1 MNFYFNAGFF
11 KRNMLICIKVILM
24 TKKEY
29 ILSLIDGLKKEYP
42 EADCTLVTSN
52 PLQLLISTQ
61 LSAQCTDERVNIVTK
76 ELYKKYHTAEDFASA
91 TVSELEECIKSLGLY
106 KNKAKNLK
114 SCCETLVRD
123 FGGEVP
129 DTMEQL
135 LTLAGVGRKTA
146 NLVLGE
152 AFGKP
157 AVVVD
162 THAGRLSRRMG
173 LTKNTDPVKIEMEL
187 KKLIPPEEQ
196 MGFCHRLVHHG
207 RKYCTARKPYC
218 DECPLNGICK
228 KIIEKKA

>member
-1 MNFYFNAGFF
+1 
-11 KRNMLICIKVILM
+11 M

-29 ILSLIDGLKKEYP
+29 VAELIELLKKEYP
-42 EADCTLVTSN
+42 IAECTLVTKN

-76 ELYKKYHTAEDFASA
+76 ELYEKYHTAEDFAEA
-91 TVSELEECIKSLGLY
+91 TVDELEECIKSLGLY

-129 DTMEQL
+129 DTMEKL

-157 AVVVD
+157 AIVVD

-187 KKLIPPEEQ
+187 KKIIPPEEQ
-196 MGFCHRLVHHG
+196 MDFCHRLVHHG

-218 DECPLNGICK
+218 DECPLNGACK
-228 KIIEKKA
+228 KIADKKK

>member
-1 MNFYFNAGFF
+1 
-11 KRNMLICIKVILM
+11 M

-29 ILSLIDGLKKEYP
+29 VSALIELLKKEYP
-42 EADCTLVTSN
+42 EADCTLITSN

-76 ELYKKYHTAEDFASA
+76 ELYKKYHTAEDFAKA

-129 DTMEQL
+129 DTMEEL

-173 LTKNTDPVKIEMEL
+173 LTRNTDPVKIEMEL

-218 DECPLNGICK
+218 DECPLNGVCK

>member
-1 MNFYFNAGFF
+1 
-11 KRNMLICIKVILM
+11 M

-29 ILSLIDGLKKEYP
+29 VAELIKLLKAEYP
-42 EADCTLVTSN
+42 TADCTLVTEN

-76 ELYKKYHTAEDFASA
+76 DLYEKYHTAQDFAEA
-91 TVSELEECIKSLGLY
+91 TVGELEECIKSLGLY

-123 FGGEVP
+123 FNGQVP
-129 DTMEQL
+129 DTMEAL

-187 KKLIPPEEQ
+187 KKIIPPEEQ

-218 DECPLNGICK
+218 DECPLSGVCK
-228 KIIEKKA
+228 KVLDKKK

>member
-1 MNFYFNAGFF
+1 
-11 KRNMLICIKVILM
+11 M

-29 ILSLIDGLKKEYP
+29 VAELIARLKAEYP
-42 EADCTLVTSN
+42 DAECTLTTEN

-76 ELYKKYHTAEDFASA
+76 ELYKKYKTVYDFANA
-91 TVSELEECIKSLGLY
+91 TVPEIEEMIKSLGLY

-114 SCCETLVRD
+114 ACCETLIRD
-123 FGGEVP
+123 FHGEVP
-129 DTMEQL
+129 DTMEAL

-162 THAGRLSRRMG
+162 THCTRLANRMG
-173 LTKNTDPVKIEMEL
+173 LTKNSDPVKIEQDL
-187 KKLIPPEEQ
+187 KKILPEQEQ
-196 MGFCHRLVHHG
+196 MNFCHRLVHHG
-207 RKYCTARKPYC
+207 RACCTARKANC
-218 DECPLNGICK
+218 DTCVLNDICK
-228 KIIEKKA
+228 KEGLKK

>member
-1 MNFYFNAGFF
+1 
-11 KRNMLICIKVILM
+11 M

-29 ILSLIDGLKKEYP
+29 VSALIERLKKEYP
-42 EADCTLVTSN
+42 EADCTLITSN

-91 TVSELEECIKSLGLY
+91 TVPELEECIKSLGLY

-123 FGGEVP
+123 FNGEVP

>member
-1 MNFYFNAGFF
+1 
-11 KRNMLICIKVILM
+11 M

-29 ILSLIDGLKKEYP
+29 AAKLIELLKKEYP
-42 EADCTLVTSN
+42 VAECTLKTEN

-76 ELYKKYHTAEDFASA
+76 ELYKKYKTAKDFADA
-91 TVSELEECIKSLGLY
+91 KVEEIEEMIKSLGLY

-129 DTMEQL
+129 GTMEEL

-152 AFGKP
+152 AFLRP
-157 AVVVD
+157 AIVVD

-173 LTKNTDPVKIEMEL
+173 LTKETDPYKIEMQL
-187 KKLIPPEEQ
+187 KKIINENEQ
-196 MGFCHRLVHHG
+196 MGFCHRLVSHG
-207 RKYCTARKPYC
+207 RKYCTARKPMC
-218 DECPLNGICK
+218 DSCPLNEICK
-228 KIIEKKA
+228 KIIER

>member
-1 MNFYFNAGFF
+1 
-11 KRNMLICIKVILM
+11 M

-29 ILSLIDGLKKEYP
+29 VAQLILRLKQEYP
-42 EADCTLVTSN
+42 NAECTLTTEN

-76 ELYKKYHTAEDFASA
+76 ELYKKYKTVYDFASA
-91 TVSELEECIKSLGLY
+91 TVEEIEEMIKSLGLY

-114 SCCETLVRD
+114 ACCETLIRD
-123 FGGEVP
+123 FNGEVP
-129 DTMEQL
+129 DTMEGL

-162 THAGRLSRRMG
+162 THCTRLTNRMG
-173 LTKNTDPVKIEMEL
+173 LTQNKEPHKIEQDL
-187 KKLIPPEEQ
+187 KKILPPEEQ
-196 MGFCHRLVHHG
+196 MNFCHRLVHHG
-207 RKYCTARKPYC
+207 RACCTARKANC
-218 DECPLNGICK
+218 DACVLNDICK
-228 KIIEKKA
+228 KEGLKK

>member
-1 MNFYFNAGFF
+1 
-11 KRNMLICIKVILM
+11 M

-29 ILSLIDGLKKEYP
+29 VSALIEFLKKEYP
-42 EADCTLVTSN
+42 NAECTLKTEN

-76 ELYKKYHTAEDFASA
+76 ELYKKYHTALDFANASVSA
-91 TVSELEECIKSLGLY
+91 LEECIKSLGLY

-123 FGGEVP
+123 FDGQVP
-129 DTMEQL
+129 DTMEAL

-152 AFGKP
+152 AFKKP

-196 MGFCHRLVHHG
+196 MNFCHRLVHHG

-218 DECPLNGICK
+218 DECPLNEICK
-228 KIIEKKA
+228 KIVN

>member
-1 MNFYFNAGFF
+1 
-11 KRNMLICIKVILM
+11 M

-29 ILSLIDGLKKEYP
+29 VSELIALLKKEYP
-42 EADCTLVTSN
+42 DADCTLTTKN

-61 LSAQCTDERVNIVTK
+61 LSAQCTDERVNMVTPA
-76 ELYKKYHTAEDFASA
+76 LYEKYKTAQDFANASVPEIE
-91 TVSELEECIKSLGLY
+91 TYIKSLGLY

-129 DTMEQL
+129 NTMEEL

-152 AFGKP
+152 AFGLP

-162 THAGRLSRRMG
+162 THATRLTRRMG
-173 LTKNTDPVKIEMEL
+173 LTKNVDPAKIEQDL
-187 KKLIPPEEQ
+187 KKIIPEAEQ
-196 MGFCHRLVHHG
+196 MNFCHRLVHHG
-207 RKYCTARKPYC
+207 RKYCTARKANC
-218 DECPLNGICK
+218 DICPLNGVCK
-228 KIIEKKA
+228 KLLNEKAERKK